1 MKINY
6 KKFQTIISI
15 NILIVVF
22 LITCANIYIQNNIY
36 NGKIKYFADKYSHF
50 IFDEKQNNETDIEK
64 RINYLIEEKTVKE
77 IELTKKSLEQFCGE
91 KRLKF
96 GTNYSSNPIL
106 IFGCSYSYGHGLKKE
121 ESFPY
126 ILSNTTKRPVYN
138 FNNCGEELLIGFR
151 NLLDFTEE
159 ENNKKIIQDT
169 EYFVYV
175 YMFDHINRYLN
186 IEGLYCFYELLF
198 GKPNNKIQK
207 ILLNIPLYRLI
218 CSSLK
223 LREILSEYPKT
234 EKIEEFLKLTILNSY
249 NEIKKYTPNAKMI
262 IILYEEKIPNNY
274 SKNQIFYFAKF
285 INSKIWQELETETNG
300 DIQIVRTKDIMGFYF
315 DKNYKLEKDIANWHP
330 NARAWKEFTPKFAS
344 KYIK

>member
-15 NILIVVF
+15 NILIIVF

-159 ENNKKIIQDT
+159 ENNRKIIQNMVLYIC
-169 EYFVYV
+169 ESIKEVPFVYV
-175 YMFDHINRYLN
+175 N
-186 IEGLYCFYELLF
+186 I
-198 GKPNNKIQK
+198 KRP
-207 ILLNIPLYRLI
+207 
-218 CSSLK
+218 
-223 LREILSEYPKT
+223 
-234 EKIEEFLKLTILNSY
+234 
-249 NEIKKYTPNAKMI
+249 
-262 IILYEEKIPNNY
+262 
-274 SKNQIFYFAKF
+274 
-285 INSKIWQELETETNG
+285 
-300 DIQIVRTKDIMGFYF
+300 
-315 DKNYKLEKDIANWHP
+315 
-330 NARAWKEFTPKFAS
+330 
-344 KYIK
+344 